1 MEVKNMQRLY
11 AIGLL
16 VFGLVS
22 CSEKKEG
29 STAALPPTSARP
41 VTNATDGVAPS
52 RPSISPQVVALA
64 QIPAALRMPGKLLE
78 AWRWTDANGE
88 NLLVVFRSV
97 TLSNQQRAKQAHP
110 DTAPDSSEVEEMQD
124 FERSARLTAKQYVLK
139 QGKYTE
145 LWRLQDG
152 VSACALDMTLGLK
165 PNSTAITD
173 LDQDGQS
180 ETTLVYTAACRG
192 DVSPATLK
200 LIMREGPDK
209 FALRGSTVVQ
219 FDSVPISQ
227 RQPAVPCCAEKLSK
241 AQREQG
247 DDAGYYE
254 TEKEFQKAPPA
265 FLPFARQ
272 QWQKFS
278 IEKVEDH
285 TEI

>member
-1 MEVKNMQRLY
+1 MKQVY
-11 AIGLL
+11 ALGLL
-16 VFGLVS
+16 AFMPAG
-22 CSEKKEG
+22 CSEKQAETSTQSASAISKTAT
-29 STAALPPTSARP
+29 TAAIGATQLPVS
-41 VTNATDGVAPS
+41 
-52 RPSISPQVVALA
+52 
-64 QIPAALRMPGKLLE
+64 
-78 AWRWTDANGE
+78 

-97 TLSNQQRAKQAHP
+97 SLSNQQRAVKDHP
-110 DTAPDSSEVEEMQD
+110 ETAPDSSEVAEMGD
-124 FERSARLTAKQYVLK
+124 FERTARLVAKQYVLR

-152 VSACALDMTLGLK
+152 VTACSLDMTLGLK

-173 LDQDGQS
+173 LDKDGQS
-180 ETTLVYTAACRG
+180 ETTLLYMLACRG
-192 DVSPATLK
+192 DVSPASLK
-200 LIMREGPDK
+200 LIMREGSYK
-209 FALRGSTVVQ
+209 YALRGSTVVQ
-219 FDSVPISQ
+219 FDSVPVAQ

-254 TEKEFQKAPPA
+254 TEKEFQNAPPA

-285 TEI
+285 TQI

>member
-1 MEVKNMQRLY
+1 MRQRCT
-11 AIGLL
+11 IGLL
-16 VFGLVS
+16 VFLLVS
-22 CSEKKEG
+22 CSEKQES
-29 STAALPPTSARP
+29 STAALPPTNARP
-41 VTNATDGVAPS
+41 GANAADATAAS
-52 RPSISPQVVALA
+52 RPEIKPQAVPLA
-64 QIPAALRMPGKLLE
+64 QIPAPQRLPGQLLE
-78 AWRWTDANGE
+78 AWRWQDANGE
-88 NLLVVFRSV
+88 NLLVVFRAV

-110 DTAPDSSEVEEMQD
+110 ATAPDSNEVEEMGD
-124 FERSARLTAKQYVLK
+124 FERTARLMAKQYVLK
-139 QGKYTE
+139 QGKYTV

-152 VSACALDMTLGLK
+152 VAACALDMTLGLK
-165 PNSTAITD
+165 PSSTTITD
-173 LDQDGQS
+173 LDQDGQG

-192 DVSPATLK
+192 DVSPASLK

-209 FALRGSTVVQ
+209 YALRGSTVVQ
-219 FDSVPISQ
+219 YDSVPVLQ

-254 TEKEFQKAPPA
+254 TEKEFQRAPPA
-265 FLPFARQ
+265 FLSFARQ